1 MQKPLF
7 DTESPQS
14 GSAQHVPY
22 LDYFSH
28 ANFANDPDI
37 LYRSRI
43 LAFTLLSFL
52 VISCG
57 FGVYM
62 LFANVPPWLRL
73 TGLLLCFASL
83 ATYAGLLILLKH
95 RGQYSLCTNTVVF
108 VILIA
113 VTLGVSLTG
122 GITSS
127 PLSKMLVVPPVMGFF
142 FNSIRGGIVATI
154 AVVVV
159 IVALESTAASLPNT
173 MRPEQAPFLKTV
185 LLIFAFFLVITFIH
199 SYERISAALRSARDR
214 DRQKVLRLAQTDQL
228 TGISNRPA
236 FDKIL
241 AERIDRSR
249 ETQPNGNFTIC
260 YLDLDGFKPI
270 NDRHGHDVGDQVLR
284 TVSIRLRSA
293 LRGTDLV
300 GRHGGDE
307 FMLLLDELNNVLVIE
322 TMAKRFLEQISEPI
336 ETSAGL
342 VRVGASLG
350 FAIFPVHASDPEALR
365 KAADIAMYEA
375 KRQRSGWKI
384 FDGESVCLL

>member
-37 LYRSRI
+37 LYRARM
-43 LAFTLLSFL
+43 LAFTLLSFV
-52 VISCG
+52 VIACG

-62 LFANVPPWLRL
+62 LFADVPQGLRL

-83 ATYAGLLILLKH
+83 ASYAGLLILLKL
-95 RGQYSLCTNTVVF
+95 RGQYSLCSNTVVF
-108 VILIA
+108 VILF
-113 VTLGVSLTG
+113 VTALGVSLTG
-122 GITSS
+122 GIATS

-142 FNSIRGGIVATI
+142 FSSIRGGIVATI

-159 IVALESTAASLPNT
+159 IVTLESTAISLANT
-173 MRPEQAPFLKTV
+173 MRPEQGPFLKTV

-228 TGISNRPA
+228 TGISNRLA

-249 ETQPNGNFTIC
+249 ETQPKGNFTLC
-260 YLDLDGFKPI
+260 FLDLDGFKPI

-307 FMLLLDELNNVLVIE
+307 FMLLLDELNSVAAIE

-350 FAIFPVHASDPEALR
+350 FAIFPTHASEPEALR

-375 KRQRSGWKI
+375 KRQRSGWKL
-384 FDGESVCLL
+384 FDGERICLL